1 MAASLLST
9 DEDGVLAEI
18 NMTPLVDVM
27 LVLLIIFM
35 VTMPVLTQQIRVE
48 LPAAR
53 SASTASPQ
61 ESVSLQVTEAGTVLW
76 DQREVGAEELQQ
88 LLSASAAQDPQP
100 VVQLSGDRAVP
111 YGEVMRVMDM
121 IRTAGVAS
129 LAFVTRPG

>member
-9 DEDGVLAEI
+9 DDDGVLAEI

-35 VTMPVLTQQIRVE
+35 ITMPVLTQQIRVE

-53 SASTASPQ
+53 SASAAPPQ
-61 ESVSLQVTEAGTVLW
+61 EAIALQVTKAGAILW
-76 DQREVGAEELQQ
+76 DQREVDAEELRQ
-88 LLSASAAQDPQP
+88 LLAATAAQTPQP
-100 VVQLSGDRAVP
+100 VVKLSGDRAVP
-111 YGEVMRVMDM
+111 YGEVMRVMDV
-121 IRTAGVAS
+121 IRGAGVTS